1 MIESRSAAFFGCS
14 AVKRMIKPLDL
25 LERFYPESRFGGF
38 SDLDGTVAFYGR
50 IQALLDTGMTV
61 LDVGC
66 GRGAGLMDD
75 PVAYRRKL
83 RDLRGGGRRLIGL
96 DVDPDAAQNPG
107 LDEFHRIDGVS
118 AWPVPDESA
127 DLIVSDFVL
136 EHVDSPEAFF
146 AEAARVLKPGGVFC
160 ARTPNRIGYV
170 GLVASLI
177 PNRRHAQVL
186 KMAQE
191 DRKEMDVFPT
201 YYRVNTVWAL
211 RGALRR
217 ARLEGLAYGYEA
229 EPSYLG
235 FSAWAYAFGKY
246 LHALTPGVLRT
257 CLFVFARKP
266 G

>member
-1 MIESRSAAFFGCS
+1 MAR
-14 AVKRMIKPLDL
+14 PLSL

-50 IQALLDTGMTV
+50 IQALLAVGMTV

-66 GRGAGLMDD
+66 GRGAGLVED

-83 RDLRGGGRRLIGL
+83 RSLRGDGRRVIGL
-96 DVDPDAAQNPG
+96 DVDPDADQNPG

-118 AWPVPDESA
+118 AWPIPDASI

-136 EHVDSPEAFF
+136 EHINDPEAFF
-146 AEAARVLKPGGVFC
+146 AEVARVLRPGGVFC

-170 GLVASLI
+170 GLAASLI
-177 PNRRHAQVL
+177 PNRRHAQMLRMV
-186 KMAQE
+186 QE

-201 YYRVNTVWAL
+201 YYRVNTIWAVHQVL
-211 RGALRR
+211 KQAGM
-217 ARLEGLAYGYEA
+217 EGIVYGYEA
-229 EPSYLG
+229 EPSYLQ
-235 FSAWAYAFGKY
+235 FSALAYALGKY
-246 LHALTPGVLRT
+246 LHIFTPSVLRT

-266 G
+266 GNGSMLASMESESGLHS

>member
-1 MIESRSAAFFGCS
+1 MRF
-14 AVKRMIKPLDL
+14 

-38 SDLDGTVAFYGR
+38 SDLDGTVAFYSR
-50 IQALLDTGMTV
+50 IQALLDAGMTV

-66 GRGAGLMDD
+66 GRGAGLMED

-83 RDLRGGGRRLIGL
+83 RDLRGGDRKVIGL

-118 AWPVPDESA
+118 AWPIADASI
-127 DLIVSDFVL
+127 DLIVSDFML
-136 EHVDSPEAFF
+136 EHIDNPEAFF
-146 AEAARVLKPGGVFC
+146 ADVARVLKPGGIFC

-177 PNRRHAQVL
+177 PNRRHTQVL
-186 KMAQE
+186 KVAQE
-191 DRKEMDVFPT
+191 DRKEIDVFPT
-201 YYRVNTVWAL
+201 YYRANTVWAVRRML
-211 RGALRR
+211 RQAG
-217 ARLEGLAYGYEA
+217 LEGITYGYEA
-229 EPSYLG
+229 EPSYLQ
-235 FSAWAYAFGKY
+235 FSALAYALGKY
-246 LHALTPGVLRT
+246 LHLFTPSALRT